1 MGYNLQNDFDY
12 IQEQL
17 ATIAVTIGIDLADI
31 QNLTLDNLMES
42 CSNVF
47 GAASHDPN
55 SPIAIERHAELRRH
69 QMSLRRFWY
78 LFHVLKWRLDNE

>member
-1 MGYNLQNDFDY
+1 VGYNLQNDFDY
-12 IQEQL
+12 VQEQL
-17 ATIAVTIGIDLADI
+17 ATIVVTIGVELEDI
-31 QNLTLDNLMES
+31 PNLTLDDLMES

-47 GAASHDPN
+47 GIASHDPD
-55 SPIAIERHAELRRH
+55 SPIAVEQHAELRRY